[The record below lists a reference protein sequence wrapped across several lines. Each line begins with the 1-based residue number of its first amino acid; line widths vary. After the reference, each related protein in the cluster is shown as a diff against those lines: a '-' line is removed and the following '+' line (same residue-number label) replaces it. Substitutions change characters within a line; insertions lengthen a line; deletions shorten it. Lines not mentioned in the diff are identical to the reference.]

1 MHVPTNNQAWAIAL
15 LNDCHSMALTHLRP
29 HLDKL
34 FMNSDSALLEFAE
47 KAQTEASQIRF
58 MEAMSVIQKNRT
70 HIEEVFLREV
80 GKGFSEFGNRVMH
93 GPHAASSI
101 YEPLTLVSKQDTDI
115 QVAIQNMVCS
125 AALGSTLTLSALR
138 KRLAVLNNG
147 RMPEDAQIP
156 AGPHSLANAF
166 HLGVKDIEMEH
177 ETRLVVYL
185 LFDKFVLG
193 NTRPLYDKYN
203 QHLVKS
209 GILPH
214 LRYEVKKNPVNT
226 PAHQIRRQTETGGI
240 PARQQAGMPASN
252 TGSQQSLADE
262 LFNEIVGLL
271 SRHAKTADT
280 ANSASGTAGAERQTG
295 NTGGRYT
302 AQPPIQQTELVTE
315 IHKLQN
321 RRKTDSSASTC
332 PTAETYDPEQHAQL
346 VASMMQRLTDE
357 RDQLFRGIDR
367 RRLPSADTQMIDL
380 VGMMF
385 EFMLRDKGIPGIA
398 KAELIRLQT
407 PYLKIAILDKGLFSD
422 TTHPAHILLNRLA
435 SAAARWVF
443 EDNLERGVF
452 PCLRNI
458 VQRIIEEFEHS
469 LDIFPELLDVLDATL
484 RSLDEKAVAIEE
496 RSRQA
501 AKGNEKLGMAR
512 AWAAKAIEERTSGHK
527 IPARLRNLLDDTWME
542 KLTFIY
548 LREPDSEESTSWRLA
563 TQLIEAIIWSAEP
576 RNTNEEREELR
587 KRLPDLRKQI
597 ALSLETLSVYGGSDN
612 HAQLALIR
620 ELQDAA
626 RQETEQQ
633 HEPQP
638 VDETQH
644 IPSASRP
651 VTESTESVAE
661 EAEGEASHQETAED
675 AEARLSPEEERAL
688 SELEQAVFGDW
699 FIIHEYEIAPPKRVK
714 LSWYSSISGNYMFV
728 DSMGVRVMTRKHH
741 ELATLLATGKARI
754 INNEPQ
760 PFMQRAMEKVRQ
772 ILGSEKTVQA

>member
-1 MHVPTNNQAWAIAL
+1 MHVTTNNQAWTIAL
-15 LNDCHSMALTHLRP
+15 LNDCHGMALTHLRP

-34 FMNSDSALLEFAE
+34 FMNSDLALLEFAE

-58 MEAMSVIQKNRT
+58 MEAMSVIQGNRA

-80 GKGFSEFGNRVMH
+80 GKGFSEFGHRVMH
-93 GPHAASSI
+93 GPHTASSI

-147 RMPEDAQIP
+147 RMPEDTQIP
-156 AGPHSLANAF
+156 AGPHSLADAF
-166 HLGVKDIEMEH
+166 HQGVKDIDLDH
-177 ETRLVVYL
+177 ETRLIVYL

-203 QHLVKS
+203 KHLVKS

-226 PAHQIRRQTETGGI
+226 PVHEGRRQAETGVI
-240 PARQQAGMPASN
+240 PARQHA
-252 TGSQQSLADE
+252 GSQQSLTDG
-262 LFNEIVGLL
+262 LFNEILGLL
-271 SRHAKTADT
+271 SRHTKTTD
-280 ANSASGTAGAERQTG
+280 SASSTGGATGGDHQGG
-295 NTGGRYT
+295 NTGGGYT
-302 AQPPIQQTELVTE
+302 AQPPIQQSELVTE

-321 RRKTDSSASTC
+321 RRKTDNSAYTC
-332 PTAETYDPEQHAQL
+332 PTAKTYDPEQHTQL
-346 VASMMQRLTDE
+346 VASMMERLTDE

-367 RRLPSADTQMIDL
+367 RRLPGTDTQMIDL

-385 EFMLRDKGIPGIA
+385 EYMLRDKNIPGIA
-398 KAELIRLQT
+398 KAELSRLHT
-407 PYLKIAILDKGLFSD
+407 PYLKIAVLDKDLFTD
-422 TTHPAHILLNRLA
+422 TTHPAHVLLNRLA
-435 SAAARWVF
+435 SASARWVF

-458 VQRIIEEFEHS
+458 VQRITEEFGNS

-512 AWAAKAIEERTSGHK
+512 AWATRAIEERTSGHK
-527 IPARLRNLLDDTWME
+527 IPARLRNLLSDTWME

-563 TQLIEAIIWSAEP
+563 TQLIEAIIWSVEP

-597 ALSLETLSVYGGSDN
+597 ALSLETLSVYGSSDN

-626 RQETEQQ
+626 GQETEQQ
-633 HEPQP
+633 HELQP
-638 VDETQH
+638 VDEPQDT
-644 IPSASRP
+644 PSASLP

-661 EAEGEASHQETAED
+661 EAEAEANPQEVADT
-675 AEARLSPEEERAL
+675 EARLSPEEESAL

-699 FIIHEYEIAPPKRVK
+699 FMIQEYEIAPPKRVK

-754 INNEPQ
+754 IDSEPQ

-772 ILGSEKTVQA
+772 ILGSEKTAQA